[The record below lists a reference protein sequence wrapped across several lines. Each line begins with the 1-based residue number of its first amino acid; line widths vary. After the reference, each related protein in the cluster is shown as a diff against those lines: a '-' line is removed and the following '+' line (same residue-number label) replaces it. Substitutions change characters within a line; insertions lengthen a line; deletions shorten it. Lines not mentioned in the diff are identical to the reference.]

1 MPRRPTHPPLFV
13 FMNGR
18 RVGTLARAASGA
30 IDFRYAKDWLAWE
43 NAIPV
48 SLSLPLREDR
58 YLGAPVMAV
67 FDNLLPDAEPIRRR
81 VAERVGARGVDA
93 YSLLAALGHDCVG
106 ALQFLTEDMEP
117 GPVGAAEGR
126 PVSDK
131 EIGELLRHLGHTPLG
146 VSADRDFR
154 ISIAGA
160 QEKTALLHHEGRWLK
175 PIGTTA
181 TTHILKPA
189 IGTLSNGVD
198 LSHSVENEFFCLKL
212 MAAFG
217 LPVTK
222 AEMADFDG
230 VRTLV
235 VERFDRVWRTDGRL
249 IRLPQED
256 CCQALSVPPTLKY
269 QSDGGPGVRDLL
281 ALFKSS
287 DEPERDIA
295 LILRAQAAFWL
306 IGATD
311 GHAKNFSLFL
321 RPGGRF
327 RMTPLYDV
335 MSAEPSVAAGQI
347 TRRQAKLAMSLGK
360 SRHYRLDEI
369 MPRHLE
375 QTAALADVDPRIVR
389 DLYRELLATAEIQAT
404 RIADEL
410 LDQVPHAVKLP
421 ILEVLRA
428 RLRLVDSS
436 MSRLCSSSG

>member
-1 MPRRPTHPPLFV
+1 MPRRPTHPPLAV

-18 RVGTLARAASGA
+18 RVGTLARAANGA
-30 IDFRYAKDWLAWE
+30 IDFRYAEDWLAWE

-58 YLGAPVMAV
+58 FVGAPVMAV

-81 VAERVGARGVDA
+81 VAERVGARGIDA

-117 GPVGAAEGR
+117 GPVGAVEGR

-131 EIGELLRHLGHTPLG
+131 EIGDLLRHLGRAPLG
-146 VSADRDFR
+146 VGADRDFR
-154 ISIAGA
+154 ISVAGA
-160 QEKTALLHHEGRWLK
+160 QEKTALLHHAGRWLK
-175 PIGTTA
+175 PIGITA

-189 IGTLSNGVD
+189 IGKLSNGID
-198 LSHSVENEFFCLKL
+198 LSDSVENEFFCLKL

-217 LPVTK
+217 LPFAS
-222 AEMADFDG
+222 AEIADFDG

-235 VERFDRVWRTDGRL
+235 VERFDRVWRGDGRL

-269 QSDGGPGVRDLL
+269 QSDGGPGVRDLI
-281 ALFKSS
+281 ALFKGS
-287 DEPERDIA
+287 DEPERNIG

-335 MSAEPSVAAGQI
+335 VSAEPSVAAGQI
-347 TRRQAKLAMSLGK
+347 TRRQEKLAMSLGK

-375 QTAALADVDPRIVR
+375 QTAALADVDPRIVHAI
-389 DLYRELLATAEIQAT
+389 YREFLATAEEAASRLAEET
-404 RIADEL
+404 RGS
-410 LDQVPHAVKLP
+410 VPDAVRLP
-421 ILEVLRA
+421 ILEAIRG
-428 RLRLVDSS
+428 RLRLIGAA
-436 MSRLCSSSG
+436 SG

>member
-1 MPRRPTHPPLFV
+1 MPRRPTNPPLAI

-18 RVGTLARAASGA
+18 RIGTLARAANGA
-30 IDFRYAKDWLAWE
+30 IDFRYDDDWLAWE

-58 YLGAPVMAV
+58 YVGAPVMAV

-81 VAERVGARGVDA
+81 VAERVGARGIDA
-93 YSLLAALGHDCVG
+93 YSLLTALGHDCVG

-117 GPVGAAEGR
+117 GPVGAVEGR
-126 PVSDK
+126 PVSDE
-131 EIGELLRHLGHTPLG
+131 EIGDLLRHLGRAPLG
-146 VSADRDFR
+146 VSEDRDFR
-154 ISIAGA
+154 ISVAGA

-175 PIGTTA
+175 PIGTAA

-189 IGTLSNGVD
+189 IGTLANGID

-217 LPVTK
+217 LPVAH
-222 AEMADFDG
+222 AEIADFDG
-230 VRTLV
+230 VLTLV
-235 VERFDRVWRTDGRL
+235 VERFDRVWRGDGRL

-256 CCQALSVPPTLKY
+256 CCQALCVPPTLKY
-269 QSDGGPGVRDLL
+269 QSDGGPGVSDLL
-281 ALFKSS
+281 TLFKSS

-321 RPGGRF
+321 RRGGRF

-375 QTAALADVDPRIVR
+375 QTAALAGIDPRIVR
-389 DLYRELLATAEIQAT
+389 GLYREFLATAEAKAS
-404 RIADEL
+404 RLAEEMEGS
-410 LDQVPHAVKLP
+410 VPDAIRLP
-421 ILEVLRA
+421 ILEAIRG
-428 RLRLVDSS
+428 RLRLIA
-436 MSRLCSSSG
+436 MALG

>member
-1 MPRRPTHPPLFV
+1 MPRKPTHPPLTV

-18 RVGTLARAASGA
+18 RVGTLARAANGA
-30 IDFRYAKDWLAWE
+30 IDFRYAEDWLAWE

-58 YLGAPVMAV
+58 YVGAPVMAV

-81 VAERVGARGVDA
+81 VAERVGARGIDA
-93 YSLLAALGHDCVG
+93 YSLLTALGQDCVG
-106 ALQFLTEDMEP
+106 ALQFLTEDREP
-117 GPVGAAEGR
+117 GPVGTVEGR
-126 PVSDK
+126 PVSDQ
-131 EIGELLRHLGHTPLG
+131 EIGDLLRQLGRAPLG
-146 VSADRDFR
+146 VGADRDFR
-154 ISIAGA
+154 ISVAGA
-160 QEKTALLHHEGRWLK
+160 QDKTALLQQQGRWLK

-189 IGTLSNGVD
+189 IGKLSNGID

-217 LPVTK
+217 LPMAK
-222 AEMADFDG
+222 AEMADFGG

-235 VERFDRVWRTDGRL
+235 VERFDRVWRADGRL

-256 CCQALSVPPTLKY
+256 CCQALSVPSTLKY

-347 TRRQAKLAMSLGK
+347 NRRQAKLAMSLGRN
-360 SRHYRLDEI
+360 RHYRLDEI

-375 QTAALADVDPRIVR
+375 QTAALADVDPTIVR
-389 DLYRELLATAEIQAT
+389 ELYREFVGTAMDTASRLAEETQGSVPDAVRLPVLDAIQG
-404 RIADEL
+404 
-410 LDQVPHAVKLP
+410 
-421 ILEVLRA
+421 
-428 RLRLVDSS
+428 RLRLIEAAAG
-436 MSRLCSSSG
+436 LT

>member
-1 MPRRPTHPPLFV
+1 MPRKPTNPPLAV

-18 RVGTLARAASGA
+18 RVGTLARAANGA
-30 IDFRYAKDWLAWE
+30 IDFRYAAAWLAWE

-58 YLGAPVMAV
+58 YVGAPVMAV

-81 VAERVGARGVDA
+81 VAERVGARGIDA

-117 GPVGAAEGR
+117 GPVGAVEGR
-126 PVSDK
+126 PISDA
-131 EIGELLRHLGHTPLG
+131 EIGELLRQLGRAPLG
-146 VSADRDFR
+146 VGADRDFR
-154 ISIAGA
+154 ISVAGA
-160 QEKTALLHHEGRWLK
+160 QEKTALLCHQGRWLK
-175 PIGTTA
+175 PIGTAA
-181 TTHILKPA
+181 TTHILKPV
-189 IGTLSNGVD
+189 IGTLANGID

-212 MAAFG
+212 MAALG
-217 LPVTK
+217 LPVAK
-222 AEMADFDG
+222 AEMADFGG

-235 VERFDRVWRTDGRL
+235 VERFDRVWRADGRL

-287 DEPERDIA
+287 DEPERDVA

-327 RMTPLYDV
+327 RMTPLHDV

-347 TRRQAKLAMSLGK
+347 TRRQAKLAMSLGQN
-360 SRHYRLDEI
+360 RHYRLDEI

-375 QTAALADVDPRIVR
+375 QTAALADVDPGIVR
-389 DLYRELLATAEIQAT
+389 DLYREFVATAEAAASRLAEETQ
-404 RIADEL
+404 ES
-410 LDQVPHAVKLP
+410 VPDTVRLP
-421 ILEVLRA
+421 ILEAIRG
-428 RLRLVDSS
+428 RLRLIGAA
-436 MSRLCSSSG
+436 SG

>member
-1 MPRRPTHPPLFV
+1 MPRRPSHPPLAV

-30 IDFRYAKDWLAWE
+30 VDFRYARDWLAWE

-58 YLGAPVMAV
+58 HVGAPVMAV
-67 FDNLLPDAEPIRRR
+67 FDNLLPDAESVRRR
-81 VAERVGARGVDA
+81 IAERVGARGTDA
-93 YSLLAALGHDCVG
+93 YSLLAALGRDCVG
-106 ALQFLTEDMEP
+106 ALQFLPEDADP
-117 GPVGAAEGR
+117 GPAGAVEGR
-126 PVSDK
+126 PLSDA
-131 EIGELLRHLGHTPLG
+131 EIGDLLRQLGPAPLG
-146 VSADRDFR
+146 LGPDRDFR
-154 ISIAGA
+154 ISVAGA
-160 QEKTALLHHEGRWLK
+160 QEKTALLRHEGRWLK
-175 PIGTTA
+175 PIGATA

-189 IGTLSNGVD
+189 IGRLSNGID

-217 LPVTK
+217 LPVAH
-222 AEMADFDG
+222 AEMADFAG

-235 VERFDRVWRTDGRL
+235 VDRFDRVWRADGRL

-269 QSDGGPGVRDLL
+269 QSDGGPGVRDLIG
-281 ALFKSS
+281 LFKTS
-287 DEPERDIA
+287 DDPERDVA

-327 RMTPLYDV
+327 LMTPLYDV
-335 MSAEPSVAAGQI
+335 MSAEPSLAAGQI
-347 TRRQAKLAMSLGK
+347 TRRQAKLAMALGEK
-360 SRHYRLDEI
+360 RHYRLDEI

-375 QTAALADVDPRIVR
+375 QTAALADVDPGLVR
-389 DLYRELLATAEIQAT
+389 AIGRDILASAEERAS

-410 LDQVPHAVKLP
+410 WESVPEAVRRP
-421 ILEVLRA
+421 ILEALRG
-428 RLRLVDSS
+428 RLRLLAAGLGS
-436 MSRLCSSSG
+436 

>member
-1 MPRRPTHPPLFV
+1 MPRRPTHPPLAV

-18 RVGTLARAASGA
+18 RVGTLSRAANGA
-30 IDFRYAKDWLAWE
+30 IDFRYAEAWLAWE

-58 YLGAPVMAV
+58 YVGAPVMAV

-81 VAERVGARGVDA
+81 VAERVGASGIDA
-93 YSLLAALGHDCVG
+93 HSLLAALGQDCVG
-106 ALQFLTEDMEP
+106 ALQFLTEDTEP
-117 GPVGAAEGR
+117 GPVGAVEGR
-126 PVSDK
+126 PVSDQ
-131 EIGELLRHLGHTPLG
+131 EIGELLRHLGRAPLG
-146 VSADRDFR
+146 VGADPDFR
-154 ISIAGA
+154 ISVAGA
-160 QEKTALLHHEGRWLK
+160 QEKTALLRHEGQWLK

-189 IGTLSNGVD
+189 ISKLSNGID

-217 LPVTK
+217 LPVAH
-222 AEMADFDG
+222 AEIADFDG

-235 VERFDRVWRTDGRL
+235 VERFDRVWRADGRL

-269 QSDGGPGVRDLL
+269 QSDGGPGVRDLI
-281 ALFKSS
+281 ALFKGS
-287 DEPERDIA
+287 DEPERDVG
-295 LILRAQAAFWL
+295 LVLRAQAAFWL

-347 TRRQAKLAMSLGK
+347 TRRRAKLAMSFGK
-360 SRHYRLDEI
+360 GRHYLLDEI

-375 QTAALADVDPRIVR
+375 QTAALSDVDPRIVR
-389 DLYRELLATAEIQAT
+389 DLYGEFVATAKAAASRLAEET
-404 RIADEL
+404 EES
-410 LDQVPHAVKLP
+410 VPDAVRLP
-421 ILEVLRA
+421 ILDA
-428 RLRLVDSS
+428 IQGRLRLIEAA
-436 MSRLCSSSG
+436 SRNRNNDPA